1 LSLDGLAAV
10 MSRNMR
16 QGQPMLNSMAE
27 EEHED
32 GDGGIDEVLLRA
44 LSRVATVTNKHV
56 PSLPSLCCSF

>member
-1 LSLDGLAAV
+1 

-16 QGQPMLNSMAE
+16 QGQPVLISMAE

-44 LSRVATVTNKHV
+44 LSRVATVTN
-56 PSLPSLCCSF
+56 

>member
-1 LSLDGLAAV
+1 MGLWGGWGVETPSSLDGLAAV

-44 LSRVATVTNKHV
+44 LSRVATVTN
-56 PSLPSLCCSF
+56 